1 MTEEEQKAIKIV
13 EDIAFSRGIRQD
25 ADGKCEDLKAIKDVF
40 RLVDNKQ
47 KEIEIYIENNAK
59 IKQLKE
65 EKKGKNLFN
74 GNVIISKDNI
84 PENMFISITKEQ
96 YAEYM
101 QQKETIEKQQKEI
114 EEIEELKENQIW
126 SEATIEGLKMDFIH
140 KDKIREIL
148 QIEGNADIE
157 TYLKTIVAEN
167 NRLENIEDDRDC
179 NYISKEKIREVI
191 GTPYPE
197 IAIDNLLK
205 LLEE

>member
-1 MTEEEQKAIKIV
+1 MTEEEKQAIETVKQYKKCFVFETVHEETGERLNDYSNAIDIV
-13 EDIAFSRGIRQD
+13 LNLID
-25 ADGKCEDLKAIKDVF
+25 
-40 RLVDNKQ
+40 KQ
-47 KEIEIYIENNAK
+47 RKE
-59 IKQLKE
+59 L
-65 EKKGKNLFN
+65 
-74 GNVIISKDNI
+74 
-84 PENMFISITKEQ
+84 
-96 YAEYM
+96 
-101 QQKETIEKQQKEI
+101 
-114 EEIEELKENQIW
+114 EELKENQIW
-126 SEATIEGLKMDFIH
+126 SEATIEGLKTDFIH

-179 NYISKEKIREVI
+179 NYVSKDKIREVI